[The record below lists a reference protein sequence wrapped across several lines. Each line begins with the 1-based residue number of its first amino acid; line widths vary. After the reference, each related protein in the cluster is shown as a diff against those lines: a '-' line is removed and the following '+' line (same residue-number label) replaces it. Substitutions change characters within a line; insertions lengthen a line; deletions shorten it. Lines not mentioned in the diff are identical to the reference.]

1 MSVFAKHKESLIS
14 RLSLFLVLFLC
25 ASSSNAQ
32 LSEFK
37 SGPLIQDYGK
47 HATVEGHSLTS
58 STVLKVAFDVA
69 KGADGGNINRHFD
82 SLARFLNMH
91 VANGVKPE
99 NIHLALVVHGK
110 ASIDLLK
117 SDVYQNVH
125 DTTNPNVDLLQQLMQ
140 HNVEVILCGQSARA
154 YEISQPQ
161 LVQGVKIE
169 LSAMT
174 AHALLQQQGFT
185 VNPF

>member
-1 MSVFAKHKESLIS
+1 MFAVHKESLIS
-14 RLSLFLVLFLC
+14 RLSILLALLVC
-25 ASSSNAQ
+25 AWSSNAQ

-69 KGADGGNINRHFD
+69 KGADGGKINRHFD

-91 VANGVKPE
+91 VVNGLKPE

-110 ASIDLLK
+110 ASIDLLQ
-117 SDVYQNVH
+117 SSVYQNVH
-125 DTTNPNVDLLQQLMQ
+125 QTDNPNVDLLKQLMQ
-140 HNVEVILCGQSARA
+140 HNVDVILCGQSARA
-154 YEISQPQ
+154 YEIDKSQ
-161 LVQGVKIE
+161 VVSGVRFE